1 MKILERLPPLASF
14 WSAFKEKLLSGV
26 VWNVLATVSAQ
37 GAIFLTNVVLANL
50 LGIADFGSF
59 ALLLSTMMAI
69 TAVAQAGVGIVATK
83 YVAELRMAAPQRAGR
98 VLALCRIASAGLGVT
113 GTMALAIGA
122 PVLAGVLMDRPSLTA
137 PMAIV
142 SPYVLFSVVNAYQVG
157 ALYGFGAFRQ
167 MAIAGAVHGIAHL
180 LLCTAGAVL
189 AGLEGAVAAFALSA
203 ALRWALFAMLLKRV
217 VADAGIVITRSGAMS
232 ETRLLRDFAL
242 PSALSGITH
251 LPAVWLANLLL
262 SRQPEGTELVGAY
275 HAANQ
280 LRLLVLQLP
289 LVLNG
294 VALSVL
300 NQQRGRA
307 DRRSYQAV
315 FWANLWITCLVAV
328 PIAFAMGLFSREVL
342 GVFGREF
349 RDAEVLL
356 MVLLASTLPEIVAI
370 ATYQH
375 MQAEGRMWLSLL
387 AVALPR
393 DLAFVVIS
401 YALVG
406 TWSAVGVGTAYFC
419 AWTIAC
425 ASIIAI
431 AAKIGFKDTHPR

>member
-1 MKILERLPPLASF
+1 
-14 WSAFKEKLLSGV
+14 
-26 VWNVLATVSAQ
+26 
-37 GAIFLTNVVLANL
+37 
-50 LGIADFGSF
+50 
-59 ALLLSTMMAI
+59 MMAI
-69 TAVAQAGVGIVATK
+69 TGVAQAGVGIVATK
-83 YVAELRMAAPQRAGR
+83 YVAELRISAPQRAGR
-98 VLALCRIASAGLGVT
+98 VIALCRIASVGLGGA
-113 GTMALAIGA
+113 GTLALAVGA
-122 PVLAGVLMDRPSLTA
+122 PVLAGVLMDRPPLAA

-167 MAIAGAVHGIAHL
+167 LAIYGAMHGIAHL
-180 LLCTAGAVL
+180 LLCTAGTVL
-189 AGLEGAVAAFALSA
+189 AGLEGAVVALALSA
-203 ALRWALFAMLLKRV
+203 AVRWALFAMLLKRV
-217 VADAGIVITRSGAMS
+217 AADAGIVITRSGAMS

-242 PSALSGITH
+242 PAALSGITH
-251 LPAVWLANLLL
+251 LPAVWFANLLL

-294 VALSVL
+294 VAVSVL
-300 NQQRGRA
+300 NQQRGHG

-315 FWANLWITCLVAV
+315 FWANLWVTCLVAV
-328 PIAFAMGLFSREVL
+328 AIAFAMGLFSRDVL
-342 GVFGREF
+342 GIFGQEF
-349 RDAEVLL
+349 RDADVLL
-356 MVLLASTLPEIVAI
+356 MVLLASILPEIVAI
-370 ATYQH
+370 AAYQH
-375 MQAEGRMWLSLL
+375 MQAEARMWLSLF

-393 DLAFVVIS
+393 DLTFVVIS

-406 TWSAVGVGTAYFC
+406 TWSAVGVGAAYFC

-431 AAKIGFKDTHPR
+431 AAKIGFKDSHLR